1 MKYNNI
7 YIETLLNFYQFEFEH
22 LNSYPKIFYRFLLKY
37 QFAENEAKH
46 YNFVNFF
53 FFFSVNLFEKYEITK
68 V

>member
-53 FFFSVNLFEKYEITK
+53 FFLV
-68 V
+68 